1 MSTHALLETVCIS
14 LLNFNLF
21 LAVFSSAHPWCY
33 NYIWAIGS
41 TVFQLVRKGERFSA
55 CSPTLWSGAD
65 TNAALSC
72 DEAYQAGHPAG
83 CNFTEKY
90 CLVKVQQQR
99 NLPWLQTLVMKKLHY
114 KAVLFQM
121 FHVGII
127 RNRISKNLMSVSL
140 QVTVNC
146 LCHGSSVKT
155 QRIIEEQLQLL
166 KTSV

>member
-1 MSTHALLETVCIS
+1 MNVVL
-14 LLNFNLF
+14 
-21 LAVFSSAHPWCY
+21 P
-33 NYIWAIGS
+33 
-41 TVFQLVRKGERFSA
+41 
-55 CSPTLWSGAD
+55 
-65 TNAALSC
+65 C

-83 CNFTEKY
+83 CNFMEKY
-90 CLVKVQQQR
+90 CLVKIQQQR
-99 NLPWLQTLVMKKLHY
+99 NLPWCKTLVMKKLHY
-114 KAVLFQM
+114 MAVLFQM
-121 FHVGII
+121 FQVGII